1 MRRTFIALR
10 RATFLL
16 LVAACGARSGLFAEE
31 DVAVGVSDGGALADV
46 TQPALDATTFDDG
59 GSTLDVRPPTDV
71 FRADCPDADSLL
83 VYTMTDTNELQSFD
97 PATGQFR
104 PITRIACPTS
114 PGDTPFSMAVDRR
127 GIAYVLFN
135 QSHRLFRVSTATG
148 ACVATSFAPNQQNFQ
163 LFGMGFATNAGG
175 PAETLYVA
183 GDSNRGGAGGLA
195 SIDTTTFDLS
205 VISAGSTVTSSEL
218 TGTGDGRLFGFYR
231 KGTTSPPSFIGQ
243 LDTDTGAVLGERRF
257 ASIAQGTGWA
267 FAYWGGD
274 FYMFHAPNSQTLVT
288 RWRPSDDTLVQVAS
302 TSLKIVGAGVS
313 TCAPQQ

>member
-148 ACVATSFAPNQQNFQ
+148 ASLPMAPS
-163 LFGMGFATNAGG
+163 G
-175 PAETLYVA
+175 
-183 GDSNRGGAGGLA
+183 
-195 SIDTTTFDLS
+195 
-205 VISAGSTVTSSEL
+205 SAPPWPIGVSRMRTSS
-218 TGTGDGRLFGFYR
+218 
-231 KGTTSPPSFIGQ
+231 S
-243 LDTDTGAVLGERRF
+243 V
-257 ASIAQGTGWA
+257 
-267 FAYWGGD
+267 
-274 FYMFHAPNSQTLVT
+274 
-288 RWRPSDDTLVQVAS
+288 
-302 TSLKIVGAGVS
+302 
-313 TCAPQQ
+313 